1 MIFEKEARHFLL
13 IIHSHPQVNC
23 GYVIIMK
30 CGKDVEMMYYA
41 CEEHIE
47 LALDIVVD
55 ETENP
60 PIVDKIEQQQ
70 KQSTTC
76 SFCKNEPVY
85 TVE

>member
-1 MIFEKEARHFLL
+1 
-13 IIHSHPQVNC
+13 
-23 GYVIIMK
+23 
-30 CGKDVEMMYYA
+30 MYYA